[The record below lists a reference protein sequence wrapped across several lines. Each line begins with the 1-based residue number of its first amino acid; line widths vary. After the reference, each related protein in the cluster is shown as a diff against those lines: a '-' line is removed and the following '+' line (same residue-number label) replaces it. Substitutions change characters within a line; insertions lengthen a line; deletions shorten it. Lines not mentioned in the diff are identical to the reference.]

1 MTAFC
6 VYAFRLSITMR
17 IEHQPAFVLHA
28 RAYRET
34 SLLIECL
41 TRDYGRVGLVARG
54 VRRERARIPRALLQP
69 LIPIQLD
76 WSGRGELAT
85 LTHVEAAAPGVELA
99 GEALLCALYLN
110 ELVLRIT
117 PRQDPHPDLFADY
130 AETLIRLARGEAQA
144 WTLRRFER
152 DLLAHLG
159 YALVLDA
166 EGDSGAPL
174 DPQGEYA
181 YRHEHGPVPW
191 RGSRDGVRLR
201 GAALL
206 ALARDEMPASEDL
219 PSLRRLMRAVISSH
233 LDGGELRAWGM
244 LADARRASSSDS
256 D

>member
-1 MTAFC
+1 
-6 VYAFRLSITMR
+6 MR
-17 IEHQPAFVLHA
+17 VEQQPAFVLHA

-34 SLLIECL
+34 SLLLDCL
-41 TRDYGRVGLVARG
+41 TRDYGRIGLVARG

-69 LIPIQLD
+69 LTPVQLG

-85 LTHVEAAAPGVELA
+85 LSHVEAIAPTTELS

-130 AETLIRLARGEAQA
+130 AETLARLARGEAQA

-159 YALVLDA
+159 YALVLDT
-166 EGDSGAPL
+166 EGDSGAPI

-181 YRHEHGPVPW
+181 YLHEHGPVRW
-191 RGSRDGVRLR
+191 RGVRDGVRLR

-206 ALARDEMPASEDL
+206 ALARDETPANEDL
-219 PSLRRLMRAVISSH
+219 HALRRLMRTVISAH

-244 LADARRASSSDS
+244 LADARRVTSNDV